1 MITGTPGVGK
11 TSVGSSLEERG
22 FTVLNLNN
30 FIINNGLYFGFDFSR
45 DSVIIDDVKL
55 REIIYTELVGH
66 SKIIFIEGHTSELIP
81 NDFVES
87 VFVIKCNPGILR
99 DRLKVSRD
107 YSIEKI
113 DENIQAEI
121 MEECLL
127 SVKSAFP
134 SKPIY
139 EVDSTNNSPEMIV
152 DKILSYLQL

>member
-1 MITGTPGVGK
+1 LITGTPGVGK

-81 NDFVES
+81 N
-87 VFVIKCNPGILR
+87 IL
-99 DRLKVSRD
+99 
-107 YSIEKI
+107 
-113 DENIQAEI
+113 
-121 MEECLL
+121 
-127 SVKSAFP
+127 P
-134 SKPIY
+134 S
-139 EVDSTNNSPEMIV
+139 
-152 DKILSYLQL
+152 